1 MVKKSRLTLVDQ
13 SDVTS
18 LSPPAT
24 LDETGRKLWQSI
36 MSEYRIEDSGG
47 REMLKQICEAA
58 DSVAEFS
65 AIIARD
71 GPVVRTKA
79 GPKDHPLVKHA
90 LAARSFV
97 VRSLHRLGLDVEPI
111 GRIGRPTLHEQW
123 AED

>member
-1 MVKKSRLTLVDQ
+1 MAKKSRLTLVDPNAPT
-13 SDVTS
+13 V

-24 LDETGRKLWQSI
+24 LGETGSKLWQSI

-65 AIIARD
+65 AIIAHD
-71 GPVVRTKA
+71 GAVVRTKH

-111 GRIGRPTLHEQW
+111 RSIGRPTLRDQW